1 MVAPLDQAAPHAT
14 LEQDQRDATTAAE
27 NSGRDHGAAD
37 IVDTDPG
44 EAICAPGSAPSVT
57 SRISVQKVCS
67 LVGKFNKFKRDLVE
81 EIGFGGMLEVKMLSK
96 LNLKF
101 SAWLMERVEVESSTL
116 KLDEERVLQ
125 IQDHDVQKVFSLP
138 CGTRSI
144 CPDTTEPSEACKEFM
159 RASAYLSKG
168 AHSLKAAE
176 AYLLRDDING
186 DSSKVQIDCFKIAF
200 VIFVVGHLL
209 APSTKH
215 DYITIDFWAA
225 LNDISQIKEFNWCAY
240 VLEHLNRAVGKL
252 KSDIRNRNI
261 TVHLVGC
268 HLFLQVFYLDNLD
281 LGPLSKTKD
290 HLPRISLF
298 DYESIKKMIEV
309 ITSNVDGDTSFAGA
323 SFRRAKEVCYS
334 RVHYESHT
342 RRADVASDLPHHAPG
357 FVGTKHQHNRITP
370 MLRSSFTETG
380 QEDFSNHLR
389 LKYPSL
395 ADHPLMTILEEHNA
409 HMMGNISEIRRSC
422 EVAMSTF
429 ADKLLGYISE
439 NRCCCRAVGRTDC
452 LLRSPHTIHESS
464 TEQNSLS
471 HKRDAPEPTGAG
483 HHKKIRVNQPLVETD
498 LQASIPGYSTNNSLP
513 RSPLQ
518 VDINLAAP

>member
-1 MVAPLDQAAPHAT
+1 MVAPLEQPAPHAT
-14 LEQDQRDATTAAE
+14 LEQDQRDAATATE

-37 IVDTDPG
+37 IADADPG

-81 EIGFGGMLEVKMLSK
+81 EIGFGGMLGIKMLAK

-101 SAWLMERVEVESSTL
+101 SAWLMERVDVESSTL
-116 KLDEERVLQ
+116 KIDEQRVLQ

-186 DSSKVQIDCFKIAF
+186 DSSNVQIDCFKIAF

-252 KSDIRNRNI
+252 KTDIRNRNI

-298 DYESIKKMIEV
+298 DYESVKKMIEV

-323 SFRRAKEVCYS
+323 SFRRAQDVCYS
-334 RVHYESHT
+334 RVHCESHT
-342 RRADVASDLPHHAPG
+342 HRADVASDLPHHAPG
-357 FVGTKHQHNRITP
+357 FVGTKHQHNPITP

-409 HMMGNISEIRRSC
+409 HMMENISEIRRSC
-422 EVAMSTF
+422 EVAMSTL

-452 LLRSPHTIHESS
+452 LLRSPHTIH
-464 TEQNSLS
+464 
-471 HKRDAPEPTGAG
+471 G
-483 HHKKIRVNQPLVETD
+483 HHKKIRVNQRLVETD
-498 LQASIPGYSTNNSLP
+498 LQASIPGCSTNNSLP
-513 RSPLQ
+513 CSPLQ

>member
-1 MVAPLDQAAPHAT
+1 MVAPLEQPAPHAT
-14 LEQDQRDATTAAE
+14 LEQDQRDAATATE

-37 IVDTDPG
+37 IADADPG

-81 EIGFGGMLEVKMLSK
+81 EIGFGGMLGIKMLAK

-101 SAWLMERVEVESSTL
+101 SAWLMERVDVESSTL
-116 KLDEERVLQ
+116 KIDEQRVLQ

-186 DSSKVQIDCFKIAF
+186 DSSNVQIDCFKIAF

-252 KSDIRNRNI
+252 KTDIRNRNI

-298 DYESIKKMIEV
+298 DYESVKKMIEV

-323 SFRRAKEVCYS
+323 SVRPLPFKFAYRHLGALKMFATP
-334 RVHYESHT
+334 EST
-342 RRADVASDLPHHAPG
+342 VKATL
-357 FVGTKHQHNRITP
+357 
-370 MLRSSFTETG
+370 
-380 QEDFSNHLR
+380 
-389 LKYPSL
+389 
-395 ADHPLMTILEEHNA
+395 
-409 HMMGNISEIRRSC
+409 
-422 EVAMSTF
+422 
-429 ADKLLGYISE
+429 
-439 NRCCCRAVGRTDC
+439 
-452 LLRSPHTIHESS
+452 
-464 TEQNSLS
+464 TEQM
-471 HKRDAPEPTGAG
+471 
-483 HHKKIRVNQPLVETD
+483 
-498 LQASIPGYSTNNSLP
+498 
-513 RSPLQ
+513 
-518 VDINLAAP
+518 